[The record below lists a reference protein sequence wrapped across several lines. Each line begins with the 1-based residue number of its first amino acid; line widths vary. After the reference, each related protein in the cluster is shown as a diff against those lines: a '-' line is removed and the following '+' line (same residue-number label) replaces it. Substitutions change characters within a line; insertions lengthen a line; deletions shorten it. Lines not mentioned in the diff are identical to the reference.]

1 MLSTLAEFIK
11 QSTFAKATL
20 YIVIIYFLRQI
31 TESLVRTSAR
41 LHWTQDQ
48 RLKVIGYIRSIAFP
62 LLSVIGVIW
71 LGLHELQSVVSIFA
85 ASVAF
90 VIALKELIL
99 CLHGYLILVTSY
111 VYQLGDRIELQTWR
125 GDVVNINVFTT
136 TLMEVG
142 TSAGG
147 HQRTGRQISF
157 PNSMLLNYGVI
168 NESFVDNF
176 ALLML
181 RIPLNAAEDWQR
193 ARSLLLDLAADEC
206 ESFLDKARRRAQE
219 KARRQGIDF
228 PTVDPQVYVQLETP
242 QQIALLL
249 RVACPLHLRDRLEQ
263 AILTRFLERF
273 ALRTSPEFRGASQ
286 IPPKGTSPPVVK
298 ARGEAGFQ

>member
-1 MLSTLAEFIK
+1 MSTLVEFIS
-11 QSTFAKATL
+11 QSTLAKATL
-20 YIVIIYFLRQI
+20 YIGIIYFLRQI
-31 TESLVRTSAR
+31 TESIVRTSSR

-48 RLKVIGYIRSIAFP
+48 RLKIVGHIRSIAFP
-62 LLSVIGVIW
+62 LLVVVGVIW

-99 CLHGYLILVTSY
+99 CLHGYVILVTSY
-111 VYQLGDRIELQTWR
+111 VYQLGDRIELQTMR

-157 PNSMLLNYGVI
+157 PNSLLLNYSVA

-181 RIPLNAAEDWQR
+181 RVPMSAAEDWAR
-193 ARSLLLDLAADEC
+193 AKSLLLEIAQDEC
-206 ESFLDKARRRAQE
+206 APFLEKARRRAGE
-219 KARRQGIDF
+219 RARRQGIDF
-228 PTVDPQVYVQLETP
+228 PAVDPQVNLQLEGP
-242 QQIALLL
+242 QLLALVL
-249 RVACPLHLRDRLEQ
+249 RVACPLHLRDQIEQ
-263 AILTRFLERF
+263 SILTRFLKGF
-273 ALRTSPEFRGASQ
+273 ALSGQKVPTQFLELPSKTASPG
-286 IPPKGTSPPVVK
+286 VK
-298 ARGEAGFQ
+298 SRGETGFQ